1 MFIFILD
8 MSVKKISDLDLVNS
22 INLDDEFVIIDK
34 SIVSGRDSR

>member
-1 MFIFILD
+1 

-34 SIVSGRDSR
+34 SIVS